1 MAGHGVLSACLSDL
15 DQVYET
21 ALALFEASHYGLVWE
36 LREVLI
42 LHNEVMK
49 IVAKVVSAGCASMA
63 VKHAEETYLGPLDG
77 EVLLAFRFQDVE
89 DNRYAVL
96 IIVSNNSLIC
106 ISCVALYNATL
117 LL

>member
-21 ALALFEASHYGLVWE
+21 ALALFEAGNDGLMWE
-36 LREVLI
+36 LREILVLHDEI
-42 LHNEVMK
+42 MKVVAK
-49 IVAKVVSAGCASMA
+49 IVSTGSAAVA